1 MRSDNA
7 LHVRFPSGVGY
18 TVGFRPLSELALAMR
33 EARLRP
39 GRVLVVSDT
48 TVAKLY
54 GRTVDLVLQSDGWEP
69 RVLALPPGETTKNS
83 EHLKAIYDAALGW
96 GIDRKT
102 PIVAL
107 GGGVIGDLAGF
118 AAATLLRG
126 VPLVHVPTTLL
137 SQVDSSLGGKTGINH
152 ATGKNLVGAFHQPAL
167 VHSDINTLATLSE
180 REWMSGAAEVVKHA
194 LIGDPR
200 LFEMLSEDWQ
210 LFAGR
215 DVTVVREVLRR
226 ACQVKIDI
234 VSRDEREH
242 GPRAF
247 LNFGHTFGHALEQA
261 TGYEVLAHGEAVAIG
276 MRAALYLSR
285 RYNPKLDYRGA
296 DMLVSRIPVPKIAAD
311 MALAELMAAM
321 RSDKKVE
328 AGILRLVLVK
338 RIGAAYVTD
347 RIALADVEAA
357 WRHVLVAGSPAA

>member
-1 MRSDNA
+1 
-7 LHVRFPSGVGY
+7 
-18 TVGFRPLSELALAMR
+18 MR

-200 LFEMLSEDWQ
+200 LFEMLS
-210 LFAGR
+210 
-215 DVTVVREVLRR
+215 
-226 ACQVKIDI
+226 
-234 VSRDEREH
+234 
-242 GPRAF
+242 
-247 LNFGHTFGHALEQA
+247 
-261 TGYEVLAHGEAVAIG
+261 
-276 MRAALYLSR
+276 
-285 RYNPKLDYRGA
+285 
-296 DMLVSRIPVPKIAAD
+296 
-311 MALAELMAAM
+311 
-321 RSDKKVE
+321 
-328 AGILRLVLVK
+328 
-338 RIGAAYVTD
+338 
-347 RIALADVEAA
+347 
-357 WRHVLVAGSPAA
+357 